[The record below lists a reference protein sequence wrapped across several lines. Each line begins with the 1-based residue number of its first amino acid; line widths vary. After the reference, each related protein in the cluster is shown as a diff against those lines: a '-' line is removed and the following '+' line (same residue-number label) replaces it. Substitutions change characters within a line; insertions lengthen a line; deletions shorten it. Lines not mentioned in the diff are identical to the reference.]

1 MALKPERGVGMGVRV
16 GAMALVLAGACAA
29 SAGVW
34 ADPLAPAAIAELAP
48 GFGGEKAVTQPSRD
62 AVMGFSFP
70 VEVSEVLVTGGQAV
84 KAGDLL
90 VRARD
95 EEVVQALELQKIAA
109 ESDLDVQRAAAAVE
123 LAQIQFDSAS
133 DARSREGL
141 SKFEFDQAKNT
152 LTTRKIELGIAK
164 IQHEQRQ
171 IGVLQ
176 KQAELERYRLV
187 APFDGTV
194 DVVVRQVGQAV
205 NDSEPVVRVV
215 NIDPL
220 WIDVPTPV
228 GETMTLGLEPGSPA
242 WVLLEIPGE
251 PRVWPGKV
259 VEVAAV
265 ADSASGTRRVRVELA
280 NPSRW
285 PAGVTCWVRF
295 VEPTGEWAGRVQK
308 DGAGLAA
315 ADGVA
320 ADGAATDIDGAV
332 ASGGGM
338 AGAAR

>member
-1 MALKPERGVGMGVRV
+1 MRAGLAALG
-16 GAMALVLAGACAA
+16 LVLSAAVAG
-29 SAGVW
+29 GVVL
-34 ADPLAPAAIAELAP
+34 DPPAPARISEIAP

-70 VEVSEVLVTGGQAV
+70 VEVAEVLVTGGQDV
-84 KAGDLL
+84 KMGDLL

-95 EEVVQALELQKIAA
+95 EEVVQALELQRIAA

-123 LAQIQFDSAS
+123 LAQIQFDSAN

-141 SKFEFDQAKNT
+141 SKFEFDQARNS
-152 LTTRKIELGIAK
+152 LTTRQIELEIAR
-164 IQHEQRQ
+164 IQQQQRQ
-171 IGVLQ
+171 ISVRQ
-176 KQAELERYRLV
+176 KRAELDRYRLV

-215 NIDPL
+215 DIDPL
-220 WIDVPTPV
+220 WIDVPAPV
-228 GETMTLGLEPGSPA
+228 GQTITLGLKPGSPA
-242 WVLLEIPGE
+242 WVLLDVPGE

-280 NPSRW
+280 NPNRW
-285 PAGVTCWVRF
+285 PAGLTSWVRF
-295 VEPTGEWAGRVQK
+295 TEPTGEWAERVQ
-308 DGAGLAA
+308 AQ
-315 ADGVA
+315 
-320 ADGAATDIDGAV
+320 
-332 ASGGGM
+332 GGEV
-338 AGAAR
+338 AGASR